1 MRFRAAWGPG
11 WSCDVGAGLLEVSRR
26 RAEGRLWSPK
36 GIWPSPVHTRPCND
50 GCEEVQVEG
59 RNLGGTS
66 PRDGEG
72 EGSSESRLGRQRKS
86 RRGFGRKVSSMGVK
100 AAEGT

>member
-1 MRFRAAWGPG
+1 M
-11 WSCDVGAGLLEVSRR
+11 
-26 RAEGRLWSPK
+26 
-36 GIWPSPVHTRPCND
+36 
-50 GCEEVQVEG
+50 EG